1 MTTPAPNIAHNMDGL
16 LERFMN
22 GQTTVEEE
30 QQLAR
35 YFRQTD
41 IVRPEWEPYKQM
53 FAYFDSGMAE
63 DHPSQATPTNGRRA
77 AKRWRTAAAVAMMA
91 VAGAA
96 ALWWNGQEPPTPA
109 QQPSQ
114 MANIQ
119 KADSPEPANKPTGQ
133 TVSTTQTHIA
143 ATPAATASKKQK
155 TPTKRQLASAAPA
168 PKEPATETLQPTRQQ
183 IEDYVNEEVVQQKEA
198 VIQAALIE
206 RGFVPV
212 VQEDGSIAF
221 QKEPAPISYPQ
232 EPVNI

>member
-1 MTTPAPNIAHNMDGL
+1 MTKPTQNITHDIDGL

-30 QQLAR
+30 QHLAR

-63 DHPSQATPTNGRRA
+63 SNPSKATPTNGRRA
-77 AKRWRTAAAVAMMA
+77 AKRWRTAAAVAVMA

-96 ALWWNGQEPPTPA
+96 VLWWNGQEPPTPA
-109 QQPSQ
+109 QQPTP
-114 MANIQ
+114 MANII

-133 TVSTTQTHIA
+133 TASATQTRSEA
-143 ATPAATASKKQK
+143 AHTTTARKKPKAPA
-155 TPTKRQLASAAPA
+155 KRQLASAAPA
-168 PKEPATETLQPTRQQ
+168 PKEPAAETLQPTRQE
-183 IEDYVNEEVVQQKEA
+183 IEDYINEEVVRRKEA
-198 VIQAALIE
+198 VIEAALIE

-221 QKEPAPISYPQ
+221 QKEPAPTIYTQ